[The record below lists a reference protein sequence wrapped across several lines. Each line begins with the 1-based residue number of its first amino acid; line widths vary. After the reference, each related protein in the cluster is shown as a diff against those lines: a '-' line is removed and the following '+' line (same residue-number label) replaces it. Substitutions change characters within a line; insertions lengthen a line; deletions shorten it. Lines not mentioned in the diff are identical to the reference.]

1 MIVHVENDI
10 LSHDSKPYQGDIG
23 SESGVEI
30 SKLDIRIT
38 HLPKYIYLIFNY
50 IHLIFTIIYLLNY

>member
-23 SESGVEI
+23 SEIGVEI
-30 SKLDIRIT
+30 SKLDIE
-38 HLPKYIYLIFNY
+38 LPIYLN
-50 IHLIFTIIYLLNY
+50 IFTWYLIIFT